1 MANFVEENHQVSEIG
16 ESNVDV
22 DPSVLNGVR
31 SGNRSSFRTSQRV
44 YKPVQNGRNDLGT
57 PLYPYGGNFQGQQ
70 YNTTW
75 GTDSNMQFDQGRISS
90 GNAGGYGSYGNSS
103 YNAQNGSSYS
113 GQNTSYS
120 GQNTSYTAQS
130 GSYTGQSGNYT
141 GQNGSYIH
149 SSYGGTT
156 TNATTSYAGNSY
168 GGSGSSNYASRM
180 PLMGNGQMLNSGNM
194 PQGMPMASMN
204 PMGAS
209 TVPGSTIG
217 TSTVPG
223 ASTVPGTSTGSA
235 LVLSNLEEIAY
246 LFTYRYYSLLN
257 NNPSSMYNLYSKEG
271 HLSKPDL
278 SGKRVVAMDHN
289 EIRSYY
295 QQFGNVSFTSNIQNI
310 EIQPINNQG
319 LLLILITG
327 TFTLVYPEGH
337 DGLEET
343 RHFSQSVVLSGDLSR
358 SRFHVVNDVLVET
371 GEKRDEKVTGGA
383 ATETVAVTPAVSTVP
398 QGDVT
403 VQEAKKLNADKD
415 SFKLAIFGIPHMVTE
430 GILRDLLN
438 QRLKKLNH
446 DGRVV
451 DIALKL
457 QKPTARNKNTNESFL
472 YAFVE
477 LDSPESAEL
486 LLLNGLQIHDKVIT
500 LEAYKRNT
508 DRKKHEGKPKVPE
521 LLGKIK
527 R

>member
-44 YKPVQNGRNDLGT
+44 YKPVQNGRNDLGN

-70 YNTTW
+70 YNTNW
-75 GTDSNMQFDQGRISS
+75 GNDSNIQFEQGRMSS
-90 GNAGGYGSYGNSS
+90 GNAGGYGSYGTNS
-103 YNAQNGSSYS
+103 
-113 GQNTSYS
+113 
-120 GQNTSYTAQS
+120 
-130 GSYTGQSGNYT
+130 YT
-141 GQNGSYIH
+141 GQNGNYMH
-149 SSYGGTT
+149 SSYGNANASSATYGTSS
-156 TNATTSYAGNSY
+156 NNYAGNANY
-168 GGSGSSNYASRM
+168 GGTASSNYGSRM
-180 PLMGNGQMLNSGNM
+180 PLMGNGGQMLNSGNM
-194 PQGMPMASMN
+194 PQGMPMGNMN
-204 PMGAS
+204 PMATTSNMAGS
-209 TVPGSTIG
+209 TVPISE
-217 TSTVPG
+217 
-223 ASTVPGTSTGSA
+223 
-235 LVLSNLEEIAY
+235 SNLEEIAY

-278 SGKRVVAMDHN
+278 SGKRVLAMDHN

-295 QQFGNVSFTSNIQNI
+295 QQFSNVSFTSNIQNI

-319 LLLILITG
+319 LLLVLITG

-337 DGLEET
+337 DVLEET
-343 RHFSQSVVLSGDLSR
+343 KSFAQSVVLSGDLSR
-358 SRFHVVNDVLVET
+358 SRFHIVNDILVET
-371 GEKRDEKVTGGA
+371 SGEGA
-383 ATETVAVTPAVSTVP
+383 SENVETVAAGTTEVATAAVGVATTGAPAP
-398 QGDVT
+398 QGEV
-403 VQEAKKLNADKD
+403 VQEAKKPSADKD

-457 QKPTARNKNTNESFL
+457 QKPSARNKNTNESFL

-508 DRKKHEGKPKVPE
+508 DRKRHEGKHSGNPSKVPE
-521 LLGKIK
+521 LLGKVK